1 MRTDANCL
9 RVFAQYFKV
18 TNVLIESRISQIL
31 NRQQAST
38 LPDIPRNFHL
48 SGKDV
53 KDVHFFSFSY
63 LYAFSQVVPAEAAVE
78 DISEPKTVVAPSE
91 APLSELGF
99 SRQLLKDG
107 GEEKVVPAPGR
118 NDGSEKL
125 RKSEEEA
132 AEGALVALVS
142 SRPA

>member
-1 MRTDANCL
+1 M
-9 RVFAQYFKV
+9 
-18 TNVLIESRISQIL
+18 
-31 NRQQAST
+31 
-38 LPDIPRNFHL
+38 
-48 SGKDV
+48 
-53 KDVHFFSFSY
+53 
-63 LYAFSQVVPAEAAVE
+63 VPAEAAVE
-78 DISEPKTVVAPSE
+78 DISEPKTVVVPSE
-91 APLSELGF
+91 ALLSELGF

-125 RKSEEEA
+125 RKSAEEA

>member
-1 MRTDANCL
+1 M
-9 RVFAQYFKV
+9 Y
-18 TNVLIESRISQIL
+18 ISR
-31 NRQQAST
+31 R
-38 LPDIPRNFHL
+38 R
-48 SGKDV
+48 
-53 KDVHFFSFSY
+53 
-63 LYAFSQVVPAEAAVE
+63 AFSQVVPAEAAVE
-78 DISEPKTVVAPSE
+78 DISEPKTVVVPSE
-91 APLSELGF
+91 ALLSELGF